1 MAVIV
6 WPAVAFIKKY
16 PEEFAALCA
25 EPVDMDGLAAAVG
38 RHDHILPRAS

>member
-1 MAVIV
+1 MA

-25 EPVDMDGLAAAVG
+25 DPVDMGELAAAVG
-38 RHDHILPRAS
+38 RVDHILPKAS